1 MHLVL
6 VRCLLE
12 VIGWIWW
19 WKGLNLVSII
29 TNKQTHW
36 NASGVASPLLLEVW
50 MVEIMLGHLL
60 CSKYIFLWSGMEST
74 RSKSW
79 IVTFNRGA
87 ECVPPRGLLRHQPW
101 HCLWLPSGWL
111 GIGCAFSSRLRWS
124 RPWVPVHWSGNF
136 FLDDNSPDVTWLF
149 MYTPQPSSDTSTYRW
164 WVAVNGNKEIP
175 YSTGFCHHWNFGWTL
190 SGRCNINHDLSMM
203 MQGDVFTVMS
213 GTEVRSPRSEWERSW
228 WHVIG
233 TWNVSPLEDLYPISW
248 YVQIKR

>member
-1 MHLVL
+1 MSNAHSSVI
-6 VRCLLE
+6 RAE
-12 VIGWIWW
+12 VVNTNRNGIFYIRASCAFGTGEMFTGSYW
-19 WKGLNLVSII
+19 LNLVVKRSKSGIQSL
-29 TNKQTHW
+29 KQTNW

-60 CSKYIFLWSGMEST
+60 CSKYIFLWSVMEST

-87 ECVPPRGLLRHQPW
+87 ECVPPRGLLRQQPW

-136 FLDDNSPDVTWLF
+136 FLDDNIPDVTWLF

-164 WVAVNGNKEIP
+164 
-175 YSTGFCHHWNFGWTL
+175 
-190 SGRCNINHDLSMM
+190 
-203 MQGDVFTVMS
+203 
-213 GTEVRSPRSEWERSW
+213 
-228 WHVIG
+228 
-233 TWNVSPLEDLYPISW
+233 
-248 YVQIKR
+248 